1 MRNGQ
6 WQVINSF
13 RPLLKVTMILETSM
27 YDINGTVA
35 INIPPAFVAYFG
47 LKANQKPWKCKIEE
61 IGKNEAKITFT
72 KM

>member
-1 MRNGQ
+1 
-6 WQVINSF
+6 
-13 RPLLKVTMILETSM
+13 MILETSM

-61 IGKNEAKITFT
+61 MGENEAKITFT
-72 KM
+72 KW